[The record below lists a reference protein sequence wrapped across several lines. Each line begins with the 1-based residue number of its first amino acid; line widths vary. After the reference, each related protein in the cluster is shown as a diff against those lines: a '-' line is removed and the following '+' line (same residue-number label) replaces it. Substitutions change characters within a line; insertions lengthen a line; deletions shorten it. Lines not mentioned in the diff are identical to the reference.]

1 MNRFLSIAAAG
12 LLTLGVVA
20 YGSQAKAQS
29 EPAQGDQAQ
38 GGQGQGG
45 GHMNHGPMTPERQ
58 LQRLSEGLNLTDD
71 QKQQIKPILEDRQK
85 QMEQLHADT
94 STSMDDK
101 RAKMHSL
108 SEESNTKIRAVLNDD
123 QKQKFDKM
131 QERMRI
137 GCTVR
142 AGEITRR
149 LRASK
154 TPVSPFSEL

>member
-12 LLTLGVVA
+12 LLTLGVVI
-20 YGSQAKAQS
+20 YGTQAKAQS

-38 GGQGQGG
+38 S
-45 GHMNHGPMTPERQ
+45 GHMAGHMGHPGPMNPERQ

-85 QMEQLHADT
+85 QMEQLHADS
-94 STSMDDK
+94 STSMDDR

-108 SEESNTKIRAVLNDD
+108 MEDSNNRIRAVLNDD

-131 QERMRI
+131 QERMREHMAHP
-137 GCTVR
+137 GGG
-142 AGEITRR
+142 ADHP
-149 LRASK
+149 APPSQ
-154 TPVSPFSEL
+154 